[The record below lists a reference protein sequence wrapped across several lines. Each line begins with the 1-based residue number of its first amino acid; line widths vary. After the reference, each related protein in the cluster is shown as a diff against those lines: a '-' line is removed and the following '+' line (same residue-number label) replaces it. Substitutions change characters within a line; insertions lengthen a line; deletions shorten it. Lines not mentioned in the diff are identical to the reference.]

1 MLYDTTPNQ
10 VYAGQQIVFMLNPG
24 SIFKKLPKDNDPFYY
39 LKIGK
44 ELTDWEG
51 LIDCK
56 TRLVDNLI

>member
-1 MLYDTTPNQ
+1 
-10 VYAGQQIVFMLNPG
+10 MLNPG

-56 TRLVDNLI
+56 TRLVDNLIQSVSTRVG